1 MKEEG
6 HDMFRLILRTWHYS
20 VAFLSQL
27 FDERADP
34 RVQIEQAIEEA
45 KRQHAMLAEQA
56 AAVIGNQR
64 ELQLKIARGNAELER
79 LDVSTAQ
86 ALRLA
91 DTSRARG
98 DQQGAARYER
108 TAQLLATQLAAAQ
121 SSLGD
126 LGELHERASAG
137 AAAARRAIDQ
147 NKFTLQRQMAERSK
161 LLTDLEAARMQE
173 RMAEAL
179 TRIGELAPA
188 SNVPTLPQL
197 QEKIDRRIGR
207 GAGRL
212 EVARDGVES
221 QLIEVE
227 RAVIDAR
234 GEQLLDEIRRREGI
248 APAKEE

>member
-1 MKEEG
+1 
-6 HDMFRLILRTWHYS
+6 MFRLISRTWHYTA
-20 VAFLSQL
+20 AFLSQL

-34 RVQIEQAIEEA
+34 RVQIEQSIEEA
-45 KRQHAMLAEQA
+45 KRQHGLLAEQA

-64 ELQLKIARGNAELER
+64 ELQLKIARGNAEVER
-79 LDVSTAQ
+79 LDASTAK

-91 DTSRARG
+91 EGARAKG
-98 DQQGAARYER
+98 DQQGAAGYER

-121 SSLGD
+121 SSLSD
-126 LGELHERASAG
+126 LGELHDRAAAG
-137 AAAARRAIDQ
+137 AGAARRALDQ
-147 NKFTLQRQMAERSK
+147 NAFTLQRQMAERSK
-161 LLTDLEAARMQE
+161 LLTELEAARMQE

-179 TRIGELAPA
+179 SRIGNLAPA
-188 SNVPTLPQL
+188 GSVPTLPQL

-207 GAGRL
+207 GAGRF
-212 EVARDGVES
+212 EIARDGVES

-234 GEQLLDEIRRREGI
+234 GEQLLADIRRREGL

>member
-1 MKEEG
+1 
-6 HDMFRLILRTWHYS
+6 MFRLIFRTWHYS

-45 KRQHAMLAEQA
+45 KRQHGLLAEQA
-56 AAVIGNQR
+56 AAVIGNQPD
-64 ELQLKIARGNAELER
+64 LQIKIARGNTDLER
-79 LDVSTAQ
+79 LDASTAQ

-91 DTSRARG
+91 DTARSKG
-98 DQQGAARYER
+98 DQHGAARYER

-121 SSLGD
+121 SSLSD
-126 LGELHERASAG
+126 LGELHERAAAG
-137 AAAARRAIDQ
+137 ANAARRAIEQ
-147 NKFTLQRQMAERSK
+147 NAYTLQRQTAERSK
-161 LLTDLEAARMQE
+161 LLTELEAARMQE

-179 TRIGELAPA
+179 ARIGSLAPA
-188 SNVPTLPQL
+188 GNVPTLPQL

-212 EVARDGVES
+212 EIARDNVES

-227 RAVIDAR
+227 RAVIDTR
-234 GEQLLDEIRRREGI
+234 GEKLLDEIRRREGI
-248 APAKEE
+248 APANEE